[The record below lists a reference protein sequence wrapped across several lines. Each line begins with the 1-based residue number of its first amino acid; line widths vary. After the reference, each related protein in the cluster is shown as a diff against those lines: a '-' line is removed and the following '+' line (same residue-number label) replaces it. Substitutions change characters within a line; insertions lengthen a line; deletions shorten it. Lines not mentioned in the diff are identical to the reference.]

1 MAKKFSKLSVIRQ
14 KDVLKKQSTPKIKK
28 KTKSLLPPDTHQGIF
43 LFWKISR
50 ALISWNIRFEICPF
64 GLLPTT

>member
-28 KTKSLLPPDTHQGIF
+28 NPKSLLPPDTHQGVRNFSF
-43 LFWKISR
+43 LGNFACFDFLKH
-50 ALISWNIRFEICPF
+50 PF
-64 GLLPTT
+64 

>member
-28 KTKSLLPPDTHQGIF
+28 KNKKSLTP
-43 LFWKISR
+43 
-50 ALISWNIRFEICPF
+50 
-64 GLLPTT
+64 